1 MRHAFRVWKSGLRT
15 VGLGFRA
22 FIPIVLLCLG
32 VAGCSSSKGG
42 GRGSGADSA
51 PVPARPSA
59 RSSGGIE
66 EVHLFGIP
74 VAMNFDRTVGPDGF
88 VVRVFASSHA
98 RAKGLPVRS
107 GLIEILMYDG
117 TFREGTQV
125 APKPTKV
132 WSFPAAKLDGYAT
145 ESSLGLGYQFALK
158 WETSKPTQNRITVV
172 ARYVPPTGPP
182 IYSVPS
188 VIPVPSK

>member
-1 MRHAFRVWKSGLRT
+1 
-15 VGLGFRA
+15 
-22 FIPIVLLCLG
+22 LC
-32 VAGCSSSKGG
+32 VAGCSSSKSGG
-42 GRGSGADSA
+42 GSGAVDSA
-51 PVPARPSA
+51 PAPS
-59 RSSGGIE
+59 RSSGRGSGGIE

-74 VAMNFDRTVGPDGF
+74 VAMNFDRTVGADGF
-88 VVRVFASSHA
+88 VVRVFGSSHA

-107 GLIEILMYDG
+107 GMIEILMYDG
-117 TFREGTQV
+117 TFREGTQT
-125 APKPTKV
+125 ASKPTKV
-132 WSFPAAKLDGYAT
+132 WSFPASKLSDYST